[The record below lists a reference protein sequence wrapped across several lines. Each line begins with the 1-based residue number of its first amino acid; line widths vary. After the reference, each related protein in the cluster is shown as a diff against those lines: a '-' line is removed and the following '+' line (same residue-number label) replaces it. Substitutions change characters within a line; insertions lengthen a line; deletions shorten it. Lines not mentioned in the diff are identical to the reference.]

1 MRHAPCTS
9 GSASV
14 ISLCQWG
21 APSGRCRR
29 RRRESED
36 GVGGSRRMES
46 EGVSRSVRGRFFIV
60 FVPFRSFLGRF
71 RRLSVIFVVWGG
83 RLGSVHF
90 SVVSVVSRSFLP
102 STYVS
107 RSFLPSTYVSWTTRT
122 PVLNWLIGYCSQY
135 RETFSGMRLS
145 DEPEQEYYCQFNR
158 YY

>member
-60 FVPFRSFLGRF
+60 FVPFRSFLGIF

-107 RSFLPSTYVSWTTRT
+107 CMVNDRAVLNCMVNVRAPPCRKSLSPFLPSTYVSWGTRT
-122 PVLNWLIGYCSQY
+122 PVLNWVIVLYS
-135 RETFSGMRLS
+135 T
-145 DEPEQEYYCQFNR
+145 
-158 YY
+158 